1 MATIAFKF
9 ENQTALRLANCITK
23 DIEVIEKKLT
33 GGVSTNW
40 QKFERPFK
48 AHYANYLVNRHASQL
63 GEIEALLPH
72 AEQKAREYSSN
83 PNKRG
88 RPLTTFINIDGD
100 VPVVQSRMEQKRAQ
114 HATTENE
121 NENQEPEN
129 ELENA
134 VAEILE
140 NNSSVNTPSNP
151 AIPQT
156 EAMRNLMQALGALMP
171 KQGANVDVA
180 LVRKIAK
187 QEIAQAFAPTVIT
200 IEHKAEDGA
209 TTQTE
214 MGAQHK
220 HFTDLLKLAQ
230 IRGADGYVFPIWLPG
245 PAGSGKTTAARN
257 VAKALGLPFHHTGAV
272 DNVYQLIGFRDA
284 GGAVHRTP
292 FREAYEHGGVY
303 LWDEVDASNP
313 NALVAFNAALEN
325 GVAVFPDGEI
335 ERHKDCV
342 MIAAANTYGTGATHE
357 YVGRNKID
365 AATLDRFIILD
376 WPYDEILERAIAG
389 DNDWTNYVQRVRAAV
404 KQAGIKH
411 LVTPRASI
419 RGNALLAQ
427 GMDRNQ
433 VINMTVRKGLAD
445 EHWQVITRHI

>member
-1 MATIAFKF
+1 
-9 ENQTALRLANCITK
+9 
-23 DIEVIEKKLT
+23 
-33 GGVSTNW
+33 
-40 QKFERPFK
+40 
-48 AHYANYLVNRHASQL
+48 
-63 GEIEALLPH
+63 
-72 AEQKAREYSSN
+72 
-83 PNKRG
+83 
-88 RPLTTFINIDGD
+88 
-100 VPVVQSRMEQKRAQ
+100 
-114 HATTENE
+114 
-121 NENQEPEN
+121 
-129 ELENA
+129 
-134 VAEILE
+134 
-140 NNSSVNTPSNP
+140 
-151 AIPQT
+151 
-156 EAMRNLMQALGALMP
+156 MQALGALMP